1 MSNNSLIGSP
11 NRISHAKRK
20 MPESFYRPPV
30 QKTQLFS
37 ASEILPRSIHHSH
50 TNSLP
55 ADVPPQHLVNL
66 PNAHS
71 ANNLFDKSNILKP
84 PAHMYY
90 SPKNE
95 SPLAISPLVKSE
107 QQFFHSKTYS
117 LPCTFDPVQQNAHLT
132 GNTNQSLAPPSRSQ
146 NPMGDIPLPPGWHT
160 EKTPTGQTYFI
171 K

>member
-37 ASEILPRSIHHSH
+37 ASEILPHAIHHSH

-55 ADVPPQHLVNL
+55 IDTTPQQPANL
-66 PNAHS
+66 SNAHS
-71 ANNLFDKSNILKP
+71 ANNLYDKSNSMKNP
-84 PAHMYY
+84 SHMYF
-90 SPKNE
+90 SKNDN
-95 SPLAISPLVKSE
+95 PIGISPLVKSE
-107 QQFFHSKTYS
+107 QQYFHSKTYS
-117 LPCTFDPVQQNAHLT
+117 LPCTFDPIQQSHLM
-132 GNTNQSLAPPSRSQ
+132 GNSQNLGPPVRSQ
-146 NPMGDIPLPPGWHT
+146 NPMGDIPLPPGWT
-160 EKTPTGQTYFI
+160 SEKTSTGQTYFI